1 MKKKILALCL
11 VVALAATAVIGGTL
25 AYFTDTDKADNVF
38 TVGGVK
44 IDLIEQE
51 RDGNGRLRDFSNN
64 KVLMPIVGS
73 AQDTT
78 KQETV
83 NGWTGLPTAGNWVD
97 KIITVKN
104 TGASDAYMKVFVA
117 IPAELDNIDDA
128 GKNVLHYNTTKQSNT
143 NWTAEKLEAKDVTI
157 GGIAYN
163 VYSRICKDII
173 APNGATATP
182 AYIGFYLDKNVDMD
196 AQGNYV
202 INGKTIGILKNR
214 TVTIP
219 VFAQG
224 IQAAGFKATETQT
237 AAEVA
242 FAQSGLPTNP
252 WATPA
257 A

>member
-51 RDGNGRLRDFSNN
+51 RDGNGRLQDFSQN
-64 KVLMPIVGS
+64 KTLMPIVGS
-73 AQDTT
+73 AQGD
-78 KQETV
+78 KDEL
-83 NGWTGLPTAGNWVD
+83 GMPTAENYVD

-104 TGASDAYMKVFVA
+104 TGKSDAYVRMFLA
-117 IPAELDNIDDA
+117 IPVVLDNVGDA
-128 GKNVLHYNTTKQSNT
+128 SQNILHFNFGTGSDGAGQWTKEACVAENVNVKGVQCNIYSRTYTTKL
-143 NWTAEKLEAKDVTI
+143 AENEVT
-157 GGIAYN
+157 
-163 VYSRICKDII
+163 
-173 APNGATATP
+173 ATA
-182 AYIGFYLDKNVDMD
+182 AYQGFYLDKNVDMNENG
-196 AQGNYV
+196 QYTINGTV
-202 INGKTIGILKNR
+202 INYDFTKG
-214 TVTIP
+214 VTIP

>member
-25 AYFTDTDKADNVF
+25 AYFIDTDKADNVF
-38 TVGGVK
+38 TVGGVR
-44 IDLIEQE
+44 IELVEQE
-51 RDGNGRLRDFSNN
+51 RNGKGGLQDFSDK

-104 TGASDAYMKVFVA
+104 TGASEAYMKVFVA
-117 IPAELDNIDDA
+117 IPAELDNINDA

-143 NWTAEKLEAKDVTI
+143 NWTAEKLEAEGVTI
-157 GGIAYN
+157 DGITYN

-173 APNGATATP
+173 APNDATATP

-202 INGKTIGILKNR
+202 INSKTIDILKKG

>member
-51 RDGNGRLRDFSNN
+51 RNGKGGLQAFSNN

-78 KQETV
+78 KQVTV

-143 NWTAEKLEAKDVTI
+143 NWTAEKLEAESVTI
-157 GGIAYN
+157 GDITYN

-173 APNGATATP
+173 APNTATATP

-202 INGKTIGILKNR
+202 INSKTIDILKNG